1 MNDEMEFQL
10 TQLRLQYDSKFT
22 GLANEYE
29 RILGLE
35 LDGIDDILEYE
46 ENEAIKSAIKERISR
61 ARKVIAN
68 INKTRIMEVGNET

>member
-1 MNDEMEFQL
+1 MEFQL

-46 ENEAIKSAIKERISR
+46 ENEDIKIAIKERLTR
-61 ARKVIAN
+61 ARKIIAD
-68 INKTRIMEVGNET
+68 INKTKIKGIKK